1 MKFLQTRQKMH
12 SSFRTALCMCQI
24 QSYKTKLFWS
34 YLSIK
39 KKKKIKKKWASE
51 QFSEKKT
58 VHHFPEKKNQQTLG
72 LRSSVGNFKPKCE
85 TLSVIEAKMSGSSNQ
100 KSFLDA
106 EALTLK
112 FRPNFASTVGLIFK
126 PQSAN
131 FPQKEEIFLKLAM
144 LDLCSGAF
152 LRRLVK
158 SGKGGGLV
166 VLDQFV
172 F

>member
-1 MKFLQTRQKMH
+1 M
-12 SSFRTALCMCQI
+12 
-24 QSYKTKLFWS
+24 
-34 YLSIK
+34 
-39 KKKKIKKKWASE
+39 
-51 QFSEKKT
+51 
-58 VHHFPEKKNQQTLG
+58 
-72 LRSSVGNFKPKCE
+72 GNFKPKCE
-85 TLSVIEAKMSGSSNQ
+85 TLSIIEAKMSSSSNQ
-100 KSFLDA
+100 KSFLEA

-112 FRPNFASTVGLIFK
+112 FRMNFASTVGLIFK